1 MSSIS
6 QWSWKKVLE
15 VTSTISWSQ
24 YRINNSVIIL
34 DPINI
39 YSKWQNEFL
48 CAFLPKP
55 KHKNSVSYIVSPI
68 IYVFTWEAPHDQ
80 FSKVKSQLFRKKPL
94 YTKSPIK
101 ISNYFLFCFTE
112 ILITGLVLRPKGKK
126 KKARKCS
133 HLTFLIPLPIK
144 EHTPREVPPIL
155 TLIIPDIGNLKKQD
169 YKMETI
175 F

>member
-1 MSSIS
+1 MATIS

-15 VTSTISWSQ
+15 VTSRISWSQ
-24 YRINNSVIIL
+24 YRINSSVIIL

-48 CAFLPKP
+48 CAFLTKP

-68 IYVFTWEAPHDQ
+68 IHVFTWEAPYDQ
-80 FSKVKSQLFRKKPL
+80 FSKVKSQLFIKKSL
-94 YTKSPIK
+94 YTKSSIK

-126 KKARKCS
+126 KKQENA
-133 HLTFLIPLPIK
+133 LI
-144 EHTPREVPPIL
+144 
-155 TLIIPDIGNLKKQD
+155 
-169 YKMETI
+169 
-175 F
+175 